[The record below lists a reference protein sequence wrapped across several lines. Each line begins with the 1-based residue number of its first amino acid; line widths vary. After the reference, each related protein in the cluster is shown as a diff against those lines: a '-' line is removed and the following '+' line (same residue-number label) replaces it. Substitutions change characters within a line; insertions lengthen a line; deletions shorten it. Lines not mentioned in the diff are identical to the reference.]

1 MEFAEFIRRVDR
13 RGVLFYLNPPYRGCE
28 DDYGRALFSR
38 ERFEVLAGLFPGH

>member
-13 RGVLFYLNPPYRGCE
+13 GGVLFYLNPPYRGCE